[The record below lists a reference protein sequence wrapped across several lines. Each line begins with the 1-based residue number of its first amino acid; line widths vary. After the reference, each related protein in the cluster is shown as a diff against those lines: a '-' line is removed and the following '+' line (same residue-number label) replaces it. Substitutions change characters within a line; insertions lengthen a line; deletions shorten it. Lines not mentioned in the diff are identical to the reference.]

1 MGKGIPGLEGAYH
14 IFFTA
19 VLIFLA
25 VMLVLCLVRAIIG
38 PRVADRLVAV
48 NMMGTMVMVIIAIL
62 ALMLEEGYLADICL
76 RRRKRKMAVLEWVR
90 FLAGAVLMLCG
101 LGIFVIEMIGVFR
114 FKYILNRMHAA
125 AIGDTLGI
133 GFSLLGLILMSGWNF
148 TSLKLLF
155 VIVFLWFASPVSS
168 HLISR
173 LEVTTDEE
181 KEAHYKEIIL
191 GKQGEKNFVEE
202 TPEKAIEREDG

>member
-1 MGKGIPGLEGAYH
+1 MNQKLKEKVLESLSSVLP
-14 IFFTA
+14 ITA
-19 VLIFLA
+19 IVLILSVTVIA
-25 VMLVLCLVRAIIG
+25 VPIG
-38 PRVADRLVAV
+38 TL
-48 NMMGTMVMVIIAIL
+48 L
-62 ALMLEEGYLADICL
+62 L
-76 RRRKRKMAVLEWVR
+76 